1 MATIS
6 HKNCENC
13 TPAQWLQSVTKIV
26 RLAPLPTYL
35 IQVASLLAHSLPP
48 LPGTAFTGLA

>member
-6 HKNCENC
+6 HKNCENY

-35 IQVASLLAHSLPP
+35 I
-48 LPGTAFTGLA
+48 